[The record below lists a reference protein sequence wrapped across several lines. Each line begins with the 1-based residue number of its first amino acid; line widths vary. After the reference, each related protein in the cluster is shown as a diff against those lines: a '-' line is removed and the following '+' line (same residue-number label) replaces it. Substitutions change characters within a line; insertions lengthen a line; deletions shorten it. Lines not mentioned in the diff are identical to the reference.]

1 MYGHFTEHVSCFI
14 DNQLGNLV
22 TRHLKLKIG
31 YYQQLALWPLRDTQ
45 TNALQMTCSDSRENI
60 LGFDR
65 HSSIS
70 AGDTWF
76 LASAR

>member
-22 TRHLKLKIG
+22 THHLKLKIG
-31 YYQQLALWPLRDTQ
+31 YYQQLALWSLKDIQ
-45 TNALQMTCSDSRENI
+45 MNALQMTCSDSRENI
-60 LGFDR
+60 VDSDR

-70 AGDTWF
+70 AGDAWL